1 MSQKIID
8 AIRAVLPEASFDT
21 DNYGQIVIYT
31 NKMEDSN
38 GEWVPFVESE
48 DDSEG

>member
-1 MSQKIID
+1 MKNIID

-31 NKMEDSN
+31 NK
-38 GEWVPFVESE
+38 SE
-48 DDSEG
+48 DENGDWVDFEEPNDNES